1 MAEYIDREKVIEEIY
16 SWLDSVGSIII
27 GKGLSSYGEL
37 IGCMQDVPTA
47 DVVEVVRCKDCFFY
61 QKDKELAKANYLDP
75 EKYCALLICEIDKN
89 GFCSYGKRMDGDID
103 DR

>member
-89 GFCSYGKRMDGDID
+89 GFCSYGKKNGR
-103 DR
+103 